1 MSCVSEPKRAVYIR
15 LNPKEIADPF
25 VSGSDRIELPGHSEQ
40 NAAEVCSFTGYRPS
54 KLPFPWDKSG
64 YAYRRL
70 HGLIREEITALAEKG
85 VHYFQTGM
93 ARGIDLMCGEIVLEL
108 KKRYKIE
115 LICVI
120 PCLDQS
126 KGWGTEDLDAYDR
139 LLREAAGVVQVTGRR
154 YTKGCMLKRDRY
166 LVDTA
171 QYLISVFDGKKG
183 GTMFTV
189 HYAMRKKRTV
199 IILDPIDYSRT
210 ELIHESKE
218 GVLYV

>member
-1 MSCVSEPKRAVYIR
+1 MPLDSERIVSRGNFERRVP
-15 LNPKEIADPF
+15 
-25 VSGSDRIELPGHSEQ
+25 
-40 NAAEVCSFTGYRPS
+40 EVCSFTGYRPS
-54 KLPFPWDKSG
+54 KLPFPWDKSCC
-64 YAYRRL
+64 AYQRL
-70 HGLIREEITALAEKG
+70 RGLIREEITTLAEKG
-85 VHYFQTGM
+85 VRYFQTGM

-120 PCLDQS
+120 PCLNQS
-126 KGWGTEDLDAYDR
+126 MGWGTEDLDIYER
-139 LLREAAGVVQVTGRR
+139 LLRAAAGVVQVTGRR
-154 YTKGCMLKRDRY
+154 YSKGCMLKRDRY

-210 ELIHESKE
+210 ELIHENEE

>member
-1 MSCVSEPKRAVYIR
+1 MYIR
-15 LNPKEIADPF
+15 LSVEEI
-25 VSGSDRIELPGHSEQ
+25 SDFFALGTDRTELSEHSER
-40 NAAEVCSFTGYRPS
+40 NVPEVCSFTGYRPS
-54 KLPFPWDKSG
+54 KLPFPWDKSC

-70 HGLIREEITALAEKG
+70 CGLIREEVTALAEKG
-85 VHYFQTGM
+85 VRYFQTGM

-120 PCLDQS
+120 PCLNQS
-126 KGWGTEDLDAYDR
+126 MGWGTEDLDTYNR
-139 LLREAAGVVQVTGRR
+139 LLRAAAGVVQVTGRR

-210 ELIHESKE
+210 ELIHENEE

>member
-1 MSCVSEPKRAVYIR
+1 MYIR
-15 LNPKEIADPF
+15 LSAEEI
-25 VSGSDRIELPGHSEQ
+25 SDFFALGTDRVGLPGHSER
-40 NAAEVCSFTGYRPS
+40 NVPEVCSFSGYRPS
-54 KLPFPWDKSG
+54 KLPFPWDKSC

-70 HGLIREEITALAEKG
+70 RGLIREEITALAEKG
-85 VHYFQTGM
+85 VRYFQTGM

-120 PCLDQS
+120 PCLNQS
-126 KGWGTEDLDAYDR
+126 LGWGTEDLDTYDR
-139 LLREAAGVVQVTGRR
+139 LLRAAAGVVQVTGRR
-154 YTKGCMLKRDRY
+154 YSKGCMLKRDRY

-199 IILDPIDYSRT
+199 IILNPIDYSRT
-210 ELIHESKE
+210 ELVHENEE